1 LLSARDGVADDFAR
15 FKIYGNKVLA
25 LRKKIHRW
33 LRWASFALL
42 ALIAIDGYR
51 LWRAERMNAAI
62 ADGSILN
69 SKETLAPEA
78 LFAQAYLHAQKGHHD
93 EATALYKRVETSSSK
108 SLQLASRYN
117 RGNRYL
123 TQAMELDDEATKQL
137 GLPLVEMAKDIYRS
151 VLRAEP
157 SAWDAKYN
165 LERALRLVPD
175 PDDSDD
181 EDLPPPQQSE
191 RALTT
196 MRGFTLGLP

>member
-1 LLSARDGVADDFAR
+1 M
-15 FKIYGNKVLA
+15 A

-51 LWRAERMNAAI
+51 LWRAEQVNSAI

-69 SKETLAPEA
+69 SKEPLAPEA

-93 EATALYKRVETSSSK
+93 EAIALYKRVESSSSK
-108 SLQLASRYN
+108 ALQLASRYN

-123 TQAMELDDEATKQL
+123 TQAMELDEEAAKQL
-137 GLPLVEMAKDIYRS
+137 GLPLVQMAKDTYRS
-151 VLRAEP
+151 VLRSEP

>member
-1 LLSARDGVADDFAR
+1 M
-15 FKIYGNKVLA
+15 A
-25 LRKKIHRW
+25 LRKKIHKW
-33 LRWASFALL
+33 LRWMALGLL
-42 ALIAIDGYR
+42 ALIAVDGYQ
-51 LWRAERMNAAI
+51 LWRAEKVNAQI
-62 ADGSILN
+62 ADGSILA
-69 SKETLAPEA
+69 SKVALPPEA
-78 LFAQAYLHAQKGHHD
+78 IFAQAYLQAQKGSHD
-93 EATALYKRVETSSSK
+93 DAIALYKRVESS
-108 SLQLASRYN
+108 ASRALMLAAKYN

-123 TQAMELDDEATKQL
+123 TQALELDDEAAKQL
-137 GLPLVEMAKDIYRS
+137 GLPLAEMAKYTYRA

-181 EDLPPPQQSE
+181 DDLPPPQQSE

>member
-1 LLSARDGVADDFAR
+1 M
-15 FKIYGNKVLA
+15 A

-33 LRWASFALL
+33 LRWAGFVLL
-42 ALIAIDGYR
+42 ALIAVDGYR
-51 LWRAERMNAAI
+51 LWRAERVNAAI

-69 SKETLAPEA
+69 SAVAPSPEA
-78 LFAQAYLHAQKGHHD
+78 VFAQAYLHMLKGHHD
-93 EATALYKRVETSSSK
+93 EAIALYKRVEGSSSEAL
-108 SLQLASRYN
+108 SLAAKYN

-123 TQAMELDDEATKQL
+123 MQAMELDDDDAKQI
-137 GLPLVEMAKDIYRS
+137 GLPLVEMAKDTYRA
-151 VLRAEP
+151 VLHTDP

>member
-1 LLSARDGVADDFAR
+1 M
-15 FKIYGNKVLA
+15 A
-25 LRKKIHRW
+25 LRKTIHEW
-33 LRWASFALL
+33 IRWAALLLFAL
-42 ALIAIDGYR
+42 IVFDGYG
-51 LWRAERMNAAI
+51 LWQAEQVNAAI
-62 ADGSILN
+62 SDGSIFT
-69 SKETLAPEA
+69 SKAALPAEA
-78 LFAQAYLHAQKGHHD
+78 VFAQAYLHAQKGSHD
-93 EATALYKRVETSSSK
+93 NAIALYKRVESSSAT
-108 SLQLASRYN
+108 LRLAAKYN

-123 TQAMELDDEATKQL
+123 MQAMELDDQAAKQL
-137 GLPLVEMAKDIYRS
+137 GLPLVEMAKDTYRA

>member
-1 LLSARDGVADDFAR
+1 MDSLGSVITVCADR
-15 FKIYGNKVLA
+15 V
-25 LRKKIHRW
+25 RW
-33 LRWASFALL
+33 LW
-42 ALIAIDGYR
+42 
-51 LWRAERMNAAI
+51 
-62 ADGSILN
+62 
-69 SKETLAPEA
+69 TLASRTIKCRHLRRFHFHVEGSA
-78 LFAQAYLHAQKGHHD
+78 ARGSSVCTGLILHAQKGGHD
-93 EATALYKRVETSSSK
+93 NAIALYKRVESSSAT
-108 SLQLASRYN
+108 LRLAARNN

-123 TQAMELDDEATKQL
+123 MQAMELDDQAPKQL
-137 GLPLVEMAKDIYRS
+137 GLPLVEMAKDTYRA

>member
-1 LLSARDGVADDFAR
+1 M
-15 FKIYGNKVLA
+15 A
-25 LRKKIHRW
+25 LRKTIHKW
-33 LRWASFALL
+33 MRWAALVMFT
-42 ALIAIDGYR
+42 LIVFEGYR
-51 LWRAERMNAAI
+51 LWQAEQVNAAI
-62 ADGSILN
+62 SDGSIVTSTAALP
-69 SKETLAPEA
+69 AEA
-78 LFAQAYLHAQKGHHD
+78 VFAQAYLHGQKGSHD
-93 EATALYKRVETSSSK
+93 DAIALYKRVESTNSATLK
-108 SLQLASRYN
+108 LAAKYN

-123 TQAMELDDEATKQL
+123 VQAMELDDDDDAKQL
-137 GLPLVEMAKDIYRS
+137 GLPLVEMAKDTYRA
-151 VLRAEP
+151 VLRGEP

>member
-1 LLSARDGVADDFAR
+1 M
-15 FKIYGNKVLA
+15 A

-33 LRWASFALL
+33 LRWVGFVLL
-42 ALIAIDGYR
+42 ALIAVDGYR
-51 LWRAERMNAAI
+51 LWRAEQVNAAI
-62 ADGSILN
+62 ADGSILT
-69 SKETLAPEA
+69 SKVALTPEA
-78 LFAQAYLHAQKGHHD
+78 VFAQAYLQSQQGHQD
-93 EATALYKRVETSSSK
+93 EAIALYKRVEGSSSDA
-108 SLQLASRYN
+108 LRLASKYN

-123 TQAMELDDEATKQL
+123 MQAMELDDEAAKQL
-137 GLPLVEMAKDIYRS
+137 GLPLVEMAKDTYRA